1 MLESINPATEE
12 RIQTYPEHT
21 AAELDEI
28 VRRAEQ
34 AFRSWKKVPIVER
47 AHLLR
52 KAAEVLLK
60 NVEQYAACITQEMGK
75 PIAQSR
81 AEVEKCATNCIYFAD
96 NAERFLQAEHVATEA
111 QKKLHRL

>member
-81 AEVEKCATNCIYFAD
+81 ADRKSV
-96 NAERFLQAEHVATEA
+96 V
-111 QKKLHRL
+111 